1 MLEGRSFLSTLGVWL
16 GVTNIFWI
24 IIIIIIIIITI
35 IVIVSLSL
43 HNAGNVTEYR
53 VTLLVA

>member
-1 MLEGRSFLSTLGVWL
+1 M
-16 GVTNIFWI
+16 

-53 VTLLVA
+53 VTLPAGSCGLGYSEPSFCP